1 MNKTRVVNIKDGERY
16 DEYIGRG
23 SQWGN
28 PFKIGKDGSREQVI
42 EMYEKWIVDQSWLMD
57 DIPSL
62 KGKVLGCHCKPL
74 PCHGDVLVKLADGI
88 EEEPEPEV
96 WEFEGDWYI
105 KHNDSSICLNTE
117 ETAKMLLRL
126 LKGEING

>member
-1 MNKTRVVNIKDGERY
+1 MKTTTVVNIKNVDRY

-28 PFKIGKDGSREQVI
+28 PFRIGKDGTREQVI
-42 EMYEKWIVDQSWLMD
+42 VMYEKWIKDQSYLMD

-74 PCHGDVLVKLADGI
+74 PCHGDILVRLTEGTEVK
-88 EEEPEPEV
+88 EEPEV

-105 KHNDSSICLNTE
+105 KTERGLSICTNTE
-117 ETAKMLLRL
+117 ESAKMLLRL
-126 LKGEING
+126 LKKEE